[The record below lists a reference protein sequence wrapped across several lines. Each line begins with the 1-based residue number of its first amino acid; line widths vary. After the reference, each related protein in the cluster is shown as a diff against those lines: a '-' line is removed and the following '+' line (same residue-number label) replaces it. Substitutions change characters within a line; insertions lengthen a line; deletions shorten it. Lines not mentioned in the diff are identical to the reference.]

1 MLSSGVQGPGKSLL
15 HMLRFVLL
23 FHYLIDRLAAVELV
37 EIHDHFE
44 MNLYFDL
51 QKVCEIW
58 VVGRRFVVPAIP
70 IFSFLADAATIVV
83 MGLVQSLEAM
93 GLV

>member
-1 MLSSGVQGPGKSLL
+1 MLSLGVQEPRKILL
-15 HMLRFVLL
+15 YMFRFVLT
-23 FHYLIDRLAAVELV
+23 FHYLIDRLTAVELV

-58 VVGRRFVVPAIP
+58 VVGRRYAEPAIP
-70 IFSFLADAATIVV
+70 IVLYSADAAMIGV
-83 MGLVQSLEAM
+83 MGLV
-93 GLV
+93 